1 MDYHVLAY
9 YCFTPLENP
18 AREVLLHKN
27 FLGSRDARGRIYISD
42 EGING
47 QMSASEE
54 AAGEY
59 QEWLKSDPRFAGV
72 QFKTHLWHEHCFP
85 RMTVKLRPQLVA
97 LDQKVDMG
105 KAGKRVSPEKWKAML
120 EARDAETVVID
131 VRNKYEWEVGHFEG
145 AELPDL
151 EKFRDFPTYARELKK
166 GRDPKKTKVMMYCTG
181 GIRCELYSALMKE
194 EGFEDVCQLEGG
206 VIGYGLKEGT
216 KHWRGKLFVFDDR
229 LSVPIA
235 DGAGEV
241 ISKCRYCAELSD
253 LYFNCANMACNE
265 LFIACKA
272 CAAKMQGCC
281 CSACE
286 EAPSRRPF
294 IAQDRPKP
302 FRRKHLLGTSS

>member
-9 YCFTPLENP
+9 YCFTPLEEP
-18 AREVLLHKN
+18 AREVLRHKN
-27 FLGSRDARGRIYISD
+27 FLNFHDAKGRLYLSE

-47 QMSASEE
+47 QMSASPE
-54 AAGEY
+54 AAEAY

-97 LDQKVDMG
+97 LDRKVDLSKRG
-105 KAGKRVSPEKWKAML
+105 KSVSPAEWKMML
-120 EARDAETVVID
+120 EARDERTVVID

-145 AELPDL
+145 AQLPAR
-151 EKFRDFPTYARELKK
+151 ERFRDFPTYAKHLKTE
-166 GRDPKKTKVMMYCTG
+166 RDPKKTKVMMYCTG

-194 EGFEDVCQLEGG
+194 EGFDEVYQLEGG

-229 LSVPIA
+229 LAVPIA
-235 DGAGEV
+235 EEGDEV
-241 ISKCRYCAELSD
+241 ISRCRYCSALSD

-272 CAAKMQGCC
+272 CAERQKGCC
-281 CSACE
+281 CMACE
-286 EAPSRRPF
+286 GAPSIRPF
-294 IAQDRPKP
+294 TVQDRPKP
-302 FRRKHLLGTSS
+302 FRRKHLLGTTS